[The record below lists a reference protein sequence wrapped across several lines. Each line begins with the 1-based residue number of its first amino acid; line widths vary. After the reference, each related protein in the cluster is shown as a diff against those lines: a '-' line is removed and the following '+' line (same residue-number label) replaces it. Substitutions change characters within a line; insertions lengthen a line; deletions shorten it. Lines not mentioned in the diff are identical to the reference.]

1 MADKQSPAIPIAK
14 DSSRMT
20 IPHPHPDLQ
29 YVKLRRYIAH
39 LEQALQ
45 QGTQWAVFEPNGEQ
59 LWANV
64 RRTVENFLLNEWQ
77 AGRLLGQKSEE
88 AYFVRC
94 DRTTMTQND
103 LDNGRLI
110 CEVGVA
116 PVKPA
121 EFVIFRI
128 AQQTAGCRP

>member
-1 MADKQSPAIPIAK
+1 MDDPQFPQVPVTEASGRNAIRNPEPVRK
-14 DSSRMT
+14 
-20 IPHPHPDLQ
+20 
-29 YVKLRRYIAH
+29 YVNTQRYLAH
-39 LEQALQ
+39 IEQLLE
-45 QGTQWAVFEPNGEQ
+45 QGTQWVVFEPNGEQ

-64 RRTVENFLLNEWQ
+64 RRVVEDFLLQEWQ
-77 AGRLLGQKSEE
+77 SGRLLGDKPEQ

-110 CEVGVA
+110 CVVGVA

-121 EFVIFRI
+121 EFVILRI
-128 AQQTAGCRP
+128 GQSTAECNP